1 MEKEGSPKMKT
12 PTLSD
17 GAVTGAV
24 RTWLKAEALS
34 VFILSVLLYWHSE
47 SSWWMFMGL
56 LLIPDL
62 AMLPYLLN
70 PRVGGLSYNIVH
82 SYLLP
87 LGLAIVA
94 IAIYRVG
101 MLPFLFIWT
110 AHIGMDRFLG
120 YGLKYS
126 TSFGRTHL
134 ETLRNGREKLP
145 SAEC

>member
-1 MEKEGSPKMKT
+1 MT
-12 PTLSD
+12 TQTLSD
-17 GAVTGAV
+17 GAVNGAV
-24 RTWLKAEALS
+24 RTWLKAEGLC
-34 VFILSVLLYWHSE
+34 VLILSVLLYWRSE
-47 SSWWMFMGL
+47 SSWWMFIAL

-70 PRVGGLSYNIVH
+70 PKVGSLSYNIVH

-87 LGLAIVA
+87 LGMATVA

-101 MLPFLFIWT
+101 ILPFLCIWT

-126 TSFGRTHL
+126 RSFGSTHL
-134 ETLRNGREKLP
+134 GALRNGRGKLAGALGNE
-145 SAEC
+145 S